1 MRGSEVWGVRCED
14 EWGTLLTLHCLVGV
28 RLVSLS
34 PLCCLESLSL
44 VRADSER
51 REERVRAQVFN
62 LQAFINYCQRRPG
75 SLASVRTEG
84 RLAGLQKGLVR
95 GQMERWELSTLELA
109 VTGLIKLNFPPPLLL
124 ALPGNSSECV
134 APPALTIQLF
144 LIISD
149 TEEGQVI
156 SGNVM
161 QSQSQD
167 HFTLTRP
174 RLDESGRRKRK
185 MGKKKGNL
193 STR

>member
-1 MRGSEVWGVRCED
+1 MRWKGERLEV
-14 EWGTLLTLHCLVGV
+14 
-28 RLVSLS
+28 
-34 PLCCLESLSL
+34 
-44 VRADSER
+44 
-51 REERVRAQVFN
+51 
-62 LQAFINYCQRRPG
+62 
-75 SLASVRTEG
+75 
-84 RLAGLQKGLVR
+84 
-95 GQMERWELSTLELA
+95 STLELA